1 MAVVKRLFLYLCFVL
16 PILLIAVGLGA
27 MWVMDQVERP
37 GPLAEEKSLIIPRG
51 AGVAAIAAQLES
63 EGVVDDAM
71 VFRAGV
77 RLAKASR
84 ALRAG
89 EFAFPAG
96 VSVEAAIEILR
107 SGETVVHRLTVPE
120 GLTSREIVALVKGA
134 ELLSGEIAELPA
146 EGSLLPDTYHFA
158 RGDDRGELVARMH
171 LAQADLLAAIW
182 KERAE
187 NLPISSPEEAIILA
201 SIVEKETGLAEER
214 GLVAGVFINRLNKK
228 MRLQSDP
235 TVVYG
240 VTMGKAPLGRPLSRK
255 DLKTDTPYN
264 TYTIPGLPPGPI
276 ANPGRAALEAV
287 LQPTKTDHLYFVAD
301 GSGGHAFAKTLAQH
315 NRNVAKWR
323 KLQKQKK
330 QAAGAGAE

>member
-1 MAVVKRLFLYLCFVL
+1 M
-16 PILLIAVGLGA
+16 
-27 MWVMDQVERP
+27 
-37 GPLAEEKSLIIPRG
+37 EE
-51 AGVAAIAAQLES
+51 V
-63 EGVVDDAM
+63 
-71 VFRAGV
+71 
-77 RLAKASR
+77 
-84 ALRAG
+84 
-89 EFAFPAG
+89 
-96 VSVEAAIEILR
+96 IEILR
-107 SGETVVHRLTVPE
+107 SGETLVHRLTVPE
-120 GLTSREIVALVKGA
+120 GLTSREIVALVNGA
-134 ELLSGEIAELPA
+134 EKLSGEIAELPA

-158 RGDDRGELVARMH
+158 RGDDRGELVARMRQ
-171 LAQADLLAAIW
+171 AQADLMSSLW

-187 NLPISSPEEAIILA
+187 NLPLASPEEAIILA

-214 GLVAGVFINRLNKK
+214 NLVAGVFVNRLNKK

-255 DLKTDTPYN
+255 DLKTKTPYN
-264 TYTIPGLPPGPI
+264 TYTNAGLPPGPI

-330 QAAGAGAE
+330 QAAGSASE